1 MPAVTVY
8 TARSIITM
16 ERSFPEVSAVAVR
29 DGRIVAVGSLESVIA
44 VLGDSPYVVDRRF
57 DDRVVLPG
65 LIDQH
70 LHPILGAT
78 TLMTEV
84 IAPEDWTMPSRSF
97 PAATT
102 PDEYWQRL
110 RAAESS
116 AAHGEWLF
124 SWGYHEL
131 WHGPLDRQRLD
142 GVSSTRPIAVWQRS
156 CHEWYLNSAAIDA
169 LGITAESMSGHGEA
183 SDMVDVEKGHFWESG
198 WLTLLLPK
206 LGPKFLTIEQL
217 RAGLV
222 QMVEYLH
229 QHGVTAFNEPGI
241 IWAAEPWNLYLEI
254 LGAEATPMYST
265 FLVDARSQATSGMDP
280 ADAVADAEAQIA
292 RSPGGKVSLVAKQVK
307 LFADGA
313 IISQLMQMRDGY
325 LAADGSIDPD
335 HRGEWMMPP
344 DQLDAFASVY
354 WDAGWQLHIH
364 VNGDLGLDVVLDVI
378 ERCMVR
384 RPRADHRTVIVHFA
398 NSTPDQ
404 IDRIARLGAIV
415 SANPYYPVGFADKY
429 GEFGLGPE
437 RADVMVRAASVL
449 QRHVPLSFHSDL
461 PMGPSEP
468 LALASFA
475 VNRVTTE
482 GRVAGPDERISVE
495 AALRGVTIEAAYSWR
510 REHDLGSIAP
520 GKIANFTVL
529 AQHPYE
535 IDPADLHHVPIV
547 GTMFE
552 GRWFPVGSRAAA
564 TSPGAPAVNVLGAAP
579 RGSFEAHTA
588 CGSHSC
594 GCAVARQLTVA
605 IRALYEA
612 A

>member
-1 MPAVTVY
+1 
-8 TARSIITM
+8 
-16 ERSFPEVSAVAVR
+16 
-29 DGRIVAVGSLESVIA
+29 
-44 VLGDSPYVVDRRF
+44 
-57 DDRVVLPG
+57 
-65 LIDQH
+65 
-70 LHPILGAT
+70 
-78 TLMTEV
+78 
-84 IAPEDWTMPSRSF
+84 
-97 PAATT
+97 
-102 PDEYWQRL
+102 
-110 RAAESS
+110 
-116 AAHGEWLF
+116 
-124 SWGYHEL
+124 
-131 WHGPLDRQRLD
+131 
-142 GVSSTRPIAVWQRS
+142 
-156 CHEWYLNSAAIDA
+156 
-169 LGITAESMSGHGEA
+169 MSGHGEA

-217 RAGLV
+217 RAGLH

-265 FLVDARSQATSGMDP
+265 FLVDARSQATSGMAP

-292 RSPGGKVSLVAKQVK
+292 RSPEGKVSLVAKQVK

-325 LAADGSIDPD
+325 LGADGSIDPD

-364 VNGDLGLDVVLDVI
+364 VNGDLGLDVVLDI
-378 ERCMVR
+378 LERCMVR
-384 RPRADHRTVIVHFA
+384 TPRADHRTVIVHFA

-404 IDRIARLGAIV
+404 IDRIARVGAIV

-449 QRHVPLSFHSDL
+449 ERHVPLSFHSDL

-468 LALASFA
+468 LALASYA
-475 VNRVTTE
+475 VNRVTAA
-482 GRVAGPDERISVE
+482 GRVAAPDECISVE

-535 IDPADLHHVPIV
+535 IDPGELHHVPIV

-552 GRWFPVGSRAAA
+552 GRWFPIESRAVSA
-564 TSPGAPAVNVLGAAP
+564 SPGATTAAAGNSVGNALGTAL
-579 RGSFEAHTA
+579 RGSFEAHA
-588 CGSHSC
+588 KCESHSC
-594 GCAVARQLTVA
+594 GCEVARHLTVA
-605 IRALYEA
+605 IRALHQA